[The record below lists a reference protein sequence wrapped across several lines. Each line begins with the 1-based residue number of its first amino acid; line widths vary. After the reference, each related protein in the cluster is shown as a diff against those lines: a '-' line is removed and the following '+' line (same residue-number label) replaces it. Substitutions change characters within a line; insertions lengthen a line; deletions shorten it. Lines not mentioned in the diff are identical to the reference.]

1 MEEGK
6 GVEKINRKNVLNKAL
21 LWRQNIMLK
30 SVIIILVIFWYF
42 SRSLHFNWDEFL
54 FSDLQLLYIL
64 RFCHQLITLGLLM
77 IIIVGKHTLGKE
89 IQIDYI
95 PSSISIKL
103 DRMHSR
109 NCHWQDVYTFNFLFL
124 QFWVNNAGRFFQS
137 YLLFLLNRRNVHVNV
152 QFLFCN

>member
-1 MEEGK
+1 
-6 GVEKINRKNVLNKAL
+6 
-21 LWRQNIMLK
+21 
-30 SVIIILVIFWYF
+30 
-42 SRSLHFNWDEFL
+42 
-54 FSDLQLLYIL
+54 
-64 RFCHQLITLGLLM
+64 M

-89 IQIDYI
+89 IQIEYI

-109 NCHWQDVYTFNFLFL
+109 NCHWQDVYTFNFCFL
-124 QFWVNNAGRFFQS
+124 IFWVNNACRFFQP

>member
-21 LWRQNIMLK
+21 LWRQNIMLN

-64 RFCHQLITLGLLM
+64 RFCHQLITRGLLM

-109 NCHWQDVYTFNFLFL
+109 NCHWQEVYTFNFC
-124 QFWVNNAGRFFQS
+124 FFNS
-137 YLLFLLNRRNVHVNV
+137 GWTMRADFFSLICYFSLIVEMYM
-152 QFLFCN
+152 